1 MKRVIG
7 VMLAVALLA
16 VLAGAALAQAPGV
29 GTGYGPRF
37 TGQGMGPGV
46 MGGTGMGPGIMGGM
60 RMGPGMM
67 DGMGPGMMGGM
78 RMGPGMMS
86 GPGAGASEQITEERA
101 NEVATEYTAKYLKG
115 FTVERVLPITG
126 MPHTMF
132 QVELR
137 GPQGETR
144 ILHITPWGGVR
155 PFGPP
160 KAATQ

>member
-16 VLAGAALAQAPGV
+16 VLAGAALAQAPGF

-37 TGQGMGPGV
+37 TGQGMGPGS
-46 MGGTGMGPGIMGGM
+46 MGGM

-126 MPHTMF
+126 MPHTMY

-160 KAATQ
+160 QAATQ